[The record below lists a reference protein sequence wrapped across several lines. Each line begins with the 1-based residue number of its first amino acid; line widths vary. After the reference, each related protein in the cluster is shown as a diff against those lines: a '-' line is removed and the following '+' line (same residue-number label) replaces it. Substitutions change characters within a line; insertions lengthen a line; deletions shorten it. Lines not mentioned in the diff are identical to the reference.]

1 MVTTKLPT
9 NAEYDKAMDELRK
22 LNEDLFY
29 DDFKEKIK
37 LLESNLQQ
45 LAKGSAS
52 EFKKEAENV
61 AGQANL
67 ILGQMEAQKQEIRE
81 LMEAVESSNKDLL
94 DQAVASIESVSR
106 HVTEFTER
114 VSVSDERNRQFL
126 EQNEEFVTL
135 TRGQIA
141 QTEEK
146 LAAHMVAFQ
155 RTELHLEQLRN
166 SYEDMFQKHSESIK
180 SIMVVREEAFV
191 EKVTRQFEEWSAK
204 QSEQGEE
211 LQRQIDALIQAQSKQ
226 SREMLE
232 SISNKMPSKE
242 ELAGV
247 EKRNAFKMNLLLSVV
262 AIEAILIGIGFFM

>member
-9 NAEYDKAMDELRK
+9 KTEYEKAMDEIKK
-22 LNEDLFY
+22 LNDDLFY

-37 LLESNLQQ
+37 LLERNLQQ
-45 LAKGSAS
+45 LAMSSAS
-52 EFKKEAENV
+52 DFKKEAENV
-61 AGQANL
+61 AGQASL
-67 ILGQMEAQKQEIRE
+67 LFGQMEAQKQEIRE

-94 DQAVASIESVSR
+94 DQAVASIQSVSK
-106 HVTEFTER
+106 HVAEFTER
-114 VSVSDERNRQFL
+114 ASISDERNRQFL

-146 LAAHMVAFQ
+146 LAAHMAAF
-155 RTELHLEQLRN
+155 RKTELHLEQLRT

-191 EKVTRQFEEWSAK
+191 EKVTRQFEDWSAK
-204 QSEQGEE
+204 QSEQGVE
-211 LQRQIDALIQAQSKQ
+211 LQRQMDALIQAQGKQ

-232 SISNKMPSKE
+232 SISNKMSSKE
-242 ELAGV
+242 DLAGM
-247 EKRNAFKMNLLLSVV
+247 EKKNALKMNLLLSAVV
-262 AIEAILIGIGFFM
+262 IEAVLIGVTFFM